1 MAKVGFV
8 GLGNMGLPMAGNLA
22 KKGHDVKG
30 FDIVEDNLAKA
41 AQSGVK
47 KTESAADAAKDV
59 EFLITMVPA
68 GKDTLAVYEKSG
80 VLQAAKPGTL
90 FIDSSTI
97 DVASARKAHELA
109 KAAGMLS
116 VDAPVSGGTG
126 GAQGATLTFMV
137 GGSREAFE
145 KTKAV
150 LEGMGRKIVYCGEA
164 GAGQA
169 AKICNNMMMA
179 VNMLGVCEGIALAER
194 LGLSH
199 QALYD
204 VVSTSS
210 GGSWALNTY
219 CPVPGPVPASPA
231 NNDYKPGFMTALLVK
246 DLTLSQEAAQQSGT
260 ATAMGA
266 QALATF
272 RLFMTMAQS
281 DRDDFS
287 SVMKFIRGAK
297 S

>member
-1 MAKVGFV
+1 MAKVGFI

-116 VDAPVSGGTG
+116 VDAPVS
-126 GAQGATLTFMV
+126 
-137 GGSREAFE
+137 
-145 KTKAV
+145 
-150 LEGMGRKIVYCGEA
+150 
-164 GAGQA
+164 
-169 AKICNNMMMA
+169 
-179 VNMLGVCEGIALAER
+179 
-194 LGLSH
+194 
-199 QALYD
+199 
-204 VVSTSS
+204 
-210 GGSWALNTY
+210 
-219 CPVPGPVPASPA
+219 
-231 NNDYKPGFMTALLVK
+231 
-246 DLTLSQEAAQQSGT
+246 
-260 ATAMGA
+260 
-266 QALATF
+266 
-272 RLFMTMAQS
+272 
-281 DRDDFS
+281 
-287 SVMKFIRGAK
+287 
-297 S
+297 